1 MFNRFR
7 SRDFSPQKQEQEV
20 EDSQAREAQQIGQ
33 SLRASCAIIELGLDG
48 NILNANDKY
57 LEIMG
62 CEMHQIVGRNHRDF
76 VDPEYIS
83 ASDYESRWLALRRGE
98 SGFSANCRY
107 INDGRGMWLQENDIP
122 IKDGNGKI
130 YKVVKIVKDVTERA
144 LSFSELECQVD
155 SLRQNM
161 AVIEFD
167 MDGTIITANDSFLDV
182 TGYTLNEIRGKHH
195 RIFVDLISQNTEE
208 YINFWKKLNEGQPSS
223 GQFPRMHKTGKKLWL
238 EAIYS
243 PVFDSTGD
251 PIKVIKYASD
261 ISNQKLLSNSLDN
274 LIHEAGGV
282 MGSIA
287 KGDLTQT
294 MKGEYTGELA
304 VLSNAINVTVTQL
317 KSMMREILEHSVSLV
332 DGSRKLSSLNDNS
345 QKAALRTA
353 EQTDRSSSTALQIS
367 ESVGSVATSLEEM
380 SRAIHGIAENSASAV
395 SVAEKA
401 VGLSNEAK
409 LNVTQLSESSNAISA
424 VIKVINSIADQT
436 NLLALN
442 ATIEAARAGDAGRGF
457 AVVANEV
464 KELAKETARAT
475 EDVGQRIKQIQT
487 DSRMAEKI
495 IGEISTT
502 IEQINA
508 SQVSIAGTVEEQ
520 RSMSSHITGSINETV
535 KGNNVIADT
544 NRETA
549 EVAKENLQIAEESQ
563 QTTRVLLERS
573 DKLGELAARFTLN

>member
-1 MFNRFR
+1 MINRFR
-7 SRDFSPQKQEQEV
+7 SRDKLTEEQEI
-20 EDSQAREAQQIGQ
+20 ENSQAREAQQIGL
-33 SLRASCAIIELGLDG
+33 SLLASSAMIELELDG
-48 NILNANDKY
+48 KILSANEKY
-57 LEIMG
+57 LQIMG
-62 CEMHQIVGRNHRDF
+62 CENHQIVGKNHRDILA
-76 VDPEYIS
+76 PEYIS
-83 ASDYESRWLALRRGE
+83 TSNYERRWSALRRGE
-98 SGFSANCRY
+98 SGFNASSRFVSG
-107 INDGRGMWLQENDIP
+107 GRGIWLQEHDIP
-122 IKDGNGKI
+122 IKDDNGKI
-130 YKVVKIVKDVTERA
+130 VKIVIVAKDVSEQA
-144 LSFSELECQVD
+144 LSFYELECQVE

-167 MDGTIITANDSFLDV
+167 MDGTIITANDIFLDV
-182 TGYTLNEIRGKHH
+182 TGYTLNEIYGKHH
-195 RIFVDLISQNTEE
+195 RIFVDSENRGTEE
-208 YINFWKKLNEGQPSS
+208 YLDFWKKLNDGQPSS
-223 GQFPRMHKTGKKLWL
+223 GQFLRIHKSGEKLWL

-243 PVFDSTGD
+243 PVYDSTGNTV
-251 PIKVIKYASD
+251 KVIKYASD
-261 ISNQKLLSNSLDN
+261 ISPQKLLSDSLDN
-274 LIHEAGGV
+274 LIHEASGV

-294 MKGEYTGELA
+294 MKGEYSGELA

-317 KSMMREILEHSVSLV
+317 KSMMREILEHSDNLV

-345 QKAALRTA
+345 QQAALRTA

-487 DSRMAEKI
+487 DSQTAEKI

-520 RSMSSHITGSINETV
+520 RSMSSQITGSINETV
-535 KGNNVIADT
+535 KGNNVIADSA
-544 NRETA
+544 RETA
-549 EVAKENLQIAEESQ
+549 EVAKKNLQIAEESQ

-573 DKLGELAARFTLN
+573 DMLGELAARFTLN